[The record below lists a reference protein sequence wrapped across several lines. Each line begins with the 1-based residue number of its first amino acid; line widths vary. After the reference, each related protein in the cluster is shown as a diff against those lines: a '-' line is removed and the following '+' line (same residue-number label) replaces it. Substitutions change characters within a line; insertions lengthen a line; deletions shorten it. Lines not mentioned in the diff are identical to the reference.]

1 MIAAPDVR
9 QTVPG
14 TNLSSVPPPLDAT
27 TPLDATA
34 LRGDFPILAR
44 EVHGRPLVYLDSAA
58 TSQKPAAVIEAVAD
72 YYRRHNANVHR
83 GVHRLAEEATD
94 MYERARAELAR
105 FVGAGD
111 ARELVFTRGTTEAIN
126 LVAGSW
132 GATHLGPGDT
142 VVLTEMEHHANIVP
156 WQLLAQRSGAA
167 LRFIPITDEGTLDL
181 DGLDE
186 VLDASVKLL
195 AFTHTSNVL
204 GTVNPAERLV
214 TAARAVGAKVLIDA
228 AQAVPHQPVD
238 VRALGADFVA
248 FSGHKMCGPTGI
260 GCLWARYALL
270 ESMPPWQG
278 GGEMIRRVTLAGS
291 TFADPPARFEAGT
304 PPIAGAVGLAEAARY
319 LAGIGLERVHAHTR
333 WLAERAIAAL
343 SAIPGITVYGPR
355 AERGSA
361 VAFTLEGVHPHDLAT
376 VLDRQGIAVRA
387 GHHCAMP
394 LHTRLGLAASAR
406 ASFYLYNTV
415 EEIEALAAGV
425 EMARGVFHTTDC

>member
-1 MIAAPDVR
+1 MIAP
-9 QTVPG
+9 P
-14 TNLSSVPPPLDAT
+14 SVHPTGPEARLASPAPPLDPA
-27 TPLDATA
+27 A
-34 LRGDFPILAR
+34 LRRDFPILGR
-44 EVHGRPLVYLDSAA
+44 EVHGCPLVYLDSAA
-58 TSQKPAAVIEAVAD
+58 TSQKPAAVIEAVDD

-83 GVHRLAEEATD
+83 GVHCLAEEATD
-94 MYERARAELAR
+94 LYERARIEIAR
-105 FVGAGD
+105 FVGAED

-132 GATHLGPGDT
+132 GAANLGPGDT

-156 WQLLAQRSGAA
+156 WQLLAERTGAA

-181 DGLDE
+181 DWVDNG
-186 VLDASVKLL
+186 VDASVKLV

-204 GTVNPAERLV
+204 GTSNPVDRLV
-214 TAARAVGAKVLIDA
+214 AAARAVGAKVLLDA

-238 VRALGADFVA
+238 VRALGVDFLV

-260 GCLWARYALL
+260 GCLWARYELL

-278 GGEMIRRVTLAGS
+278 GGEMIRRVTLDGS
-291 TFADPPARFEAGT
+291 TYADPPSRFEAGT
-304 PPIAGAVGLAEAARY
+304 PPIAGALGLAEAARY
-319 LAGIGLERVHAHTR
+319 LTGIGLDRIHAHTGM
-333 WLAERAIAAL
+333 LAERAIAAL
-343 SAIPGITVYGPR
+343 TQIPGVTVYGPR
-355 AERGSA
+355 EAHGSA

-394 LHTRLGLAASAR
+394 LHSRLGLAASAR

-415 EEIEALAAGV
+415 DEVEALAAGV
-425 EMARGVFHTTDC
+425 GLAREMFGLA